1 MTVNMH
7 QPYPGSPDDE
17 KQEQAI
23 YQKGHAVWQEE
34 TKDDWTKFPGPAP
47 NEIGKT
53 LKPEAIIME
62 LAKTCG
68 PA

>member
-1 MTVNMH
+1 MNIH

-23 YQKGHAVWQEE
+23 YQKGHAVWMEE
-34 TKDDWTKFPGPAP
+34 TEDDWTKFPGPAP

-53 LKPEAIIME
+53 VKPEAVLME
-62 LAKTCG
+62 LAKNHV
-68 PA
+68 PV